1 MVYGGIGKALINF
14 LLLALGRRRLYR
26 VAGAS
31 MRPTLVEGDLLF
43 VQTRIPKD
51 SLESG
56 DVVIA
61 LHPFRIGLFI
71 VKRVAEVMCDGR
83 IALLGDNSHESS
95 DSRQFGAVAP
105 GQILGRA
112 TCRIG
117 APWSTSTFKP
127 NWV

>member
-1 MVYGGIGKALINF
+1 MVHGGIGKAVIN
-14 LLLALGRRRLYR
+14 LLLWALGLRRLYR
-26 VAGAS
+26 VTGDS

-43 VQTRIPKD
+43 VQAGLAKD
-51 SLESG
+51 SLETG
-56 DVVIA
+56 DVVVA
-61 LHPFRIGLFI
+61 LHPFRIGLI
-71 VKRVAEVMCDGR
+71 LVKRVAEVMNDGR

-112 TCRIG
+112 TCRI
-117 APWSTSTFKP
+117 AASRSTSTLKP